1 MKTLPLVLVL
11 LSAGLPPAPAAF
23 AAPPA
28 KAHAPAHPVQDPFAP
43 VFLVSSRKTF
53 DTIHALVSNPAS
65 RRDSLGNELIV
76 SETRAHMLD
85 AVSGLIHQRE
95 RRCGGQIGSR
105 STTSAGSKNRSAKMT
120 SRAMSGCAIVRPS
133 RLPRAKANAAANRF
147 GR

>member
-95 RRCGGQIGSR
+95 RRCGGFFTFAGLY
-105 STTSAGSKNRSAKMT
+105 STSGPAGMNEI
-120 SRAMSGCAIVRPS
+120 AMPWSDASFCIS
-133 RLPRAKANAAANRF
+133 AAA